1 MNMTKTDLTNSA
13 PVPSTKIILVRHGQ
27 SLANAGGKSTDHT
40 TNPLTELGHTQARA
54 FAEAFT
60 GLPTRFICSSYLRAR
75 QTSEPLLE
83 KLCDVPVEHWPI
95 HEFTYLK
102 QIQAASDEELK
113 PRIAE
118 YWGRNDP
125 AHIDGQGLESF
136 SLFLD
141 RVRDAAK
148 RLATMPPGEH
158 IVIFTHGFWIQA
170 FRLLLL
176 FPNATDAELMA
187 NFRRFHFN
195 HFIDN
200 TEALE
205 FELRNGQ
212 IHMLGQQHLNDF
224 SLEGEP
230 THV

>member
-1 MNMTKTDLTNSA
+1 MTQTNATNSTSSSGA
-13 PVPSTKIILVRHGQ
+13 KIILVRHGQ
-27 SLANAGGKSTDHT
+27 SVANAGGRSSDHT
-40 TNPLTELGHTQARA
+40 TNPLTELGHTQARS
-54 FAEAFT
+54 FAEAFS
-60 GLPTRFICSSYLRAR
+60 GSPTRFICSSYLRAR
-75 QTSEPLLE
+75 QTSEPLLQ
-83 KLCDVPVEHWPI
+83 KLCEVPVENWPI
-95 HEFTYLK
+95 HEFTYLEPTH
-102 QIQAASDEELK
+102 ATTDEQLM
-113 PRIAE
+113 PRITE

-125 AHIDGQGLESF
+125 AHIDGPTVESF
-136 SLFLD
+136 SSFLD
-141 RVRDAAK
+141 RVRDALM
-148 RLATMPPGEH
+148 RLAQTPPGEH
-158 IVIFTHGFWIQA
+158 IVIFTHGFWMQA

-205 FELRNGQ
+205 FEVRNGQ

-230 THV
+230 THA